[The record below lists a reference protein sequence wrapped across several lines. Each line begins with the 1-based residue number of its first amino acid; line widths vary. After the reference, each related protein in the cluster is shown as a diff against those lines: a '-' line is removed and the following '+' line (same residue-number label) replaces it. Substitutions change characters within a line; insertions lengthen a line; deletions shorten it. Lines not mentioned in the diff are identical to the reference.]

1 MTILLTLFS
10 LNCLADNNI
19 PTQSNDKGFVQLAF
33 YSSQPHYDYY
43 DKATDNIAS
52 SCKGIETTNIIEHD
66 IEYVEHTHKTKF
78 LGVDMEYI
86 SLIKNLTSF
95 LLLGIK

>member
-43 DKATDNIAS
+43 GKVTDNIAK
-52 SCKGIETTNIIEHD
+52 SCEWIESTNIIEHD
-66 IEYVEHTHKTKF
+66 IEYPEHTHKTKF

-86 SLIKNLTSF
+86 SLIKNVTSF
-95 LLLGIK
+95 LLLGIR

>member
-1 MTILLTLFS
+1 MLILLTLFS
-10 LNCLADNNI
+10 LNCLADHRVSV
-19 PTQSNDKGFVQLAF
+19 PSNDRGFVQLAF

-43 DKATDNIAS
+43 GKSSDNTDN
-52 SCKGIETTNIIEHD
+52 SCEGIKSAEIVEHGIE
-66 IEYVEHTHKTKF
+66 YPEHTHKTKF